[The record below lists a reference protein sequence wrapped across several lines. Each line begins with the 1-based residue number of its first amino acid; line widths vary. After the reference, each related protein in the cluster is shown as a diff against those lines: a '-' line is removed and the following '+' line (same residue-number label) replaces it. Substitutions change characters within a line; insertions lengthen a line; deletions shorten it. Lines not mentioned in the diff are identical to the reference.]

1 MFSRKNNWVDQSV
14 SCPWTH
20 SPEPVFVQA
29 ARSGNQLRNFQA
41 AELTVEKADDTRGK
55 NQTCFKRNISA

>member
-1 MFSRKNNWVDQSV
+1 MFSRKNNWIDQSV

-20 SPEPVFVQA
+20 SLEPVFVQA

-41 AELTVEKADDTRGK
+41 AELTADKADDT
-55 NQTCFKRNISA
+55 

>member
-1 MFSRKNNWVDQSV
+1 MFSRKNNWIDWAV

-29 ARSGNQLRNFQA
+29 ARSGNQLQRFLA
-41 AELTVEKADDTRGK
+41 AELTGGKADDMQGML
-55 NQTCFKRNISA
+55 